1 MRRSV
6 SNLFLKAIKGMALI
20 DKSKFANRKAII
32 QAKYKSSAAVY
43 MCNVEDVN
51 TIFADTTKGK
61 SIEKAIAEV
70 AHIASST
77 IYSESLDILRQ
88 LYKGERFPNL
98 YEHLTISLII
108 KEALNHFLG
117 EEYPKTSDYYKTSC
131 RAAISAGRMDLRLLL
146 GHDIDSQKADQ
157 LKKKYGIN
165 TEDLST
171 QTNEILFEIF
181 YDTRRERFIEPLVKI
196 ITNIFKQKGS
206 DQGEV
211 YRQLYPDRYISFQRQ
226 HKTGPSIRYSTDYR
240 PGPIEEELKDVELS
254 IKTLKSLA
262 KKIAEQVSVFHE
274 ITKSKDPLHKAI
286 EETYELRSIDSE
298 YLYQILLNSCCEG
311 GWDGINFDY
320 RGIKGLISN
329 LTDLTMEQVTA
340 ATNEY
345 NSTLSNHS
353 NCDRC
358 SLHFERTY
366 SIHTSPDC
374 EPQVTIEEG
383 GIQLKEEQPK
393 GYLEAMHKLICKLFL
408 GERDY
413 IPLMGEIR
421 SERYDVAYLLF
432 TDLIGKFHMTSH
444 FEVISSTPHRDCPSS
459 SSTEGYTFTVK
470 EVILA
475 TEYI

>member
-1 MRRSV
+1 
-6 SNLFLKAIKGMALI
+6 MALI
-20 DKSKFANRKAII
+20 DKSKFANRKAIFPA
-32 QAKYKSSAAVY
+32 QSLGTVSSD

-77 IYSESLDILRQ
+77 IYSGASHILRQ
-88 LYKGERFPNL
+88 LYEDERFPNL
-98 YEHLTISLII
+98 YEQLTISLII

-131 RAAISAGRMDLRLLL
+131 RAAISAGGMDLRLLL

-181 YDTRRERFIEPLVKI
+181 YDTRRERFIEPLMKI

-206 DQGEV
+206 DQEEV

-240 PGPIEEELKDVELS
+240 PCPIEEELKDVELS

-286 EETYELRSIDSE
+286 EEAYELRSIDSE
-298 YLYQILLNSCCEG
+298 YLYQILLNSCCER
-311 GWDGINFDY
+311 GWSDINFDY
-320 RGIKGLISN
+320 GGGIKGLISN
-329 LTDLTMEQVTA
+329 LTDLTVEQVTA

-374 EPQVTIEEG
+374 EPQVAIEEG
-383 GIQLKEEQPK
+383 GIQLKGEQPK
-393 GYLEAMHKLICKLFL
+393 GYLEAIHKLICKLFL

-413 IPLMGEIR
+413 IPLRGKIPR
-421 SERYDVAYLLF
+421 GKIWIERYDEAYLLF

-444 FEVISSTPHRDCPSS
+444 FEVISLTPRRDWSS
-459 SSTEGYTFTVK
+459 SSNSEGYTLTVK

>member
-1 MRRSV
+1 MRQSV
-6 SNLFLKAIKGMALI
+6 SKHFLNVINSMALI

-32 QAKYKSSAAVY
+32 QAKYTSTY
-43 MCNVEDVN
+43 IDMCNVEDVN

-146 GHDIDSQKADQ
+146 GHDIDNQNADQ

-211 YRQLYPDRYISFQRQ
+211 YRQLYPDRYISFQRWN
-226 HKTGPSIRYSTDYR
+226 KTGPSIRYSTDYR

-274 ITKSKDPLHKAI
+274 ITKSRDPLHKAI
-286 EETYELRSIDSE
+286 EEAYELRSIDSE
-298 YLYQILLNSCCEG
+298 YLCHCCKR
-311 GWDGINFDY
+311 GWSYINFFDHGVDIE
-320 RGIKGLISN
+320 RLISN

-340 ATNEY
+340 ATKEY

-383 GIQLKEEQPK
+383 GIQLKGEQPK
-393 GYLEAMHKLICKLFL
+393 GYLDAMHRLICKLFL
-408 GERDY
+408 FLWERDDIY
-413 IPLMGEIR
+413 LRGEIR
-421 SERYDVAYLLF
+421 SGEYKGAGLVFA
-432 TDLIGKFHMTSH
+432 DLIGKFHMTSH
-444 FEVISSTPHRDCPSS
+444 FEVISSTPHRDWSS
-459 SSTEGYTFTVK
+459 SSNSEGYTLTVK

>member
-1 MRRSV
+1 
-6 SNLFLKAIKGMALI
+6 MALI

-131 RAAISAGRMDLRLLL
+131 RAAISAGGMDLRLLL

-340 ATNEY
+340 ATKEY

-413 IPLMGEIR
+413 IPLMGKIR

-432 TDLIGKFHMTSH
+432 TDLLGKFHITSH
-444 FEVISSTPHRDCPSS
+444 FEVISLTPRRDWSS
-459 SSTEGYTFTVK
+459 SSNSEGYTLTVK

>member
-1 MRRSV
+1 
-6 SNLFLKAIKGMALI
+6 MALI
-20 DKSKFANRKAII
+20 DISKINRKTVI
-32 QAKYKSSAAVY
+32 QAKYDSYSSTRID

-88 LYKGERFPNL
+88 LYKGERFPTL
-98 YEHLTISLII
+98 YEQLTISLII

-131 RAAISAGRMDLRLLL
+131 RTAISAGRMDLRLLL
-146 GHDIDSQKADQ
+146 GHDIDNQNADQ

-181 YDTRRERFIEPLVKI
+181 YDTRREQFIEPLVKI

-211 YRQLYPDRYISFQRQ
+211 YRQLYPDRYISFQRWN
-226 HKTGPSIRYSTDYR
+226 KTGPSIRYSTDYR

-274 ITKSKDPLHKAI
+274 ITKSIDPLHKAI
-286 EETYELRSIDSE
+286 EEAYELRSIDSE
-298 YLYQILLNSCCEG
+298 YLYHCCKRGWRDINLNYG
-311 GWDGINFDY
+311 GIE
-320 RGIKGLISN
+320 RPISN

-340 ATNEY
+340 ATKEY

-366 SIHTSPDC
+366 SIYTSPDC

-383 GIQLKEEQPK
+383 GIQLKGEQPK
-393 GYLEAMHKLICKLFL
+393 GYLDAMHKLICKLFL
-408 GERDY
+408 FLWERDD
-413 IPLMGEIR
+413 IILLRGKIR
-421 SERYDVAYLLF
+421 SGEYEGAGLDF

-444 FEVISSTPHRDCPSS
+444 FEVISSTPHRDWPSS